1 VYSTDSSSGLT
12 RETTLYNSELG
23 KGLVNTI
30 CDTDNKNCKGD
41 PFPIS
46 ADWIR
51 QLIIKDEDFDV
62 GSITEESYLDILR
75 ASREEYFSQMD
86 TSDPD
91 LRPFQKK
98 GGKIVSWHGL
108 ADTLIMPNGTSTYYD
123 RVTAISPDVRDFY
136 RFFEAPGVAHCA
148 GGPGPAPLRA
158 LESLVRWVEENVAP
172 EVLDAQS
179 VPTSAGEPV
188 VYRPLCPWPKVAA
201 KRSDGPGQASSF
213 ACADSF
219 DAALNAH
226 DEL

>member
-1 VYSTDSSSGLT
+1 
-12 RETTLYNSELG
+12 
-23 KGLVNTI
+23 VNTI
-30 CDTDNKNCKGD
+30 CDTENNNCKGD

-51 QLIIKDEDFDV
+51 QLIIKDKDFDV

-75 ASREEYFSQMD
+75 ASREEYFSLMD
-86 TSDPD
+86 TSEPD
-91 LRPFQKK
+91 LRPFQNT
-98 GGKIVSWHGL
+98 GGKLISWHGL
-108 ADTLIMPNGTSTYYD
+108 ADTLIMPNGTSSYYD
-123 RVTAISPDVRDFY
+123 RVATVSPDVQEFY

-158 LESLVRWVEENVAP
+158 LESLVRWVEEKSAP

-179 VPTSAGEPV
+179 VPTSSGESV
-188 VYRPLCPWPKVAA
+188 VYRPLCPWPKVATE
-201 KRSDGPGQASSF
+201 RGGDLTQASSF

-219 DAALNAH
+219 DAVLSAH